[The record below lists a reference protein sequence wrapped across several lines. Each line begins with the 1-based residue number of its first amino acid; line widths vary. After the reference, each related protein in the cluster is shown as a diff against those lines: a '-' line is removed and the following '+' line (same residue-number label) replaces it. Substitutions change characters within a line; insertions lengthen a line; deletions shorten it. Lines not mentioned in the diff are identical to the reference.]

1 MTIRIAA
8 LLLGL
13 MLMLPA
19 PEGLAQRDRRSE
31 NARSDNPHARVYRM
45 ALDYADYTAAI
56 MALYYWIADEPQN
69 LALKDSL
76 ATLYFM
82 TGSNSQAVLIGQEIL
97 KADPTNRKNLEMV
110 AIAYSRMG
118 MLKQSLDHYTPLY
131 AQTRNP
137 RHLYQIT
144 VLEYKLQRLGECELH
159 ARELADHSQAATE
172 TVTIAV
178 GENQNENVKLR
189 AVALNILGVV
199 AQERGR
205 KEEARVLFQ
214 QASEADPQFSLPR
227 NNLAQLDKP

>member
-1 MTIRIAA
+1 M
-8 LLLGL
+8 
-13 MLMLPA
+13 A
-19 PEGLAQRDRRSE
+19 PEGFAQRDRRSE
-31 NARSDNPHARVYRM
+31 SSRPDNPHARVYRM
-45 ALDYADYTAAI
+45 AMDYADYSAAI
-56 MALYYWIADEPQN
+56 LALYYWMADEPQN

-82 TGSNSQAVLIGQEIL
+82 TGSNTQAVMIGQEIL

-118 MLKQSLDHYTPLY
+118 LLKQSLDYYTPLY

-137 RHLYQIT
+137 KHLYQIA

-159 ARELADHSQAATE
+159 ARELADHGQAATE
-172 TVTIAV
+172 TVVVTV
-178 GENQNENVKLR
+178 GENQTETVKLR
-189 AVALNILGVV
+189 AVALNILGVL

-205 KEEARVLFQ
+205 KEEARLLFQ
-214 QASEADPQFSLPR
+214 QATEADPQFSLPR